1 MLKKLQDVGLTP
13 SDIHHLEYL
22 DDKQVLHALPN
33 GFRWLKKNN
42 REDVVIYFE
51 TYAHLLEEALIN
63 SIQIPSE
70 LFSTNKIVEQEV
82 ETIA

>member
-1 MLKKLQDVGLTP
+1 M
-13 SDIHHLEYL
+13 
-22 DDKQVLHALPN
+22 
-33 GFRWLKKNN
+33 
-42 REDVVIYFE
+42 IYFE
-51 TYAHLLEEALIN
+51 TYADLLEEALIN